1 MNKRT
6 DVFKYIDRSGGA
18 DTCWLWTREFSG
30 GGRDNRAYFSYVHE
44 GKKYRRLAYRLVYE
58 LFFGKELDEKTVL
71 RHKCDN
77 QRCHNP
83 QHLEEGTQQDNI
95 ADAMARDRIGKLS
108 KEGVQHIRLLAE
120 QGSDVITIARIFNV
134 TSQAIRDVLNG
145 KSHKGD

>member
-1 MNKRT
+1 MNKPT
-6 DVFKYIDRSGGA
+6 DVFKYIDRSKGTTA
-18 DTCWLWTREFSG
+18 CWLWTREFKG

-58 LFFGKELDEKTVL
+58 LFYGKVLDEAVVL

-108 KEGVQHIRLLAE
+108 KEGVQHIRWLNEHDYAVT
-120 QGSDVITIARIFNV
+120 QIARIFNV
-134 TSQAIRDVLNG
+134 TTQAIRDVLNG
-145 KSHKGD
+145 KSHKED